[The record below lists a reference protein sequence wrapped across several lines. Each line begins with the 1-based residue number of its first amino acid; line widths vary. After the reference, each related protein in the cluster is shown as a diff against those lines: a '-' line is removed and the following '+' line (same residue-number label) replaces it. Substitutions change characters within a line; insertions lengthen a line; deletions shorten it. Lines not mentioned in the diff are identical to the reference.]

1 MSAER
6 LAALEDEL
14 GHRFADRR
22 LLVTAL
28 THRSAGRPHNERL
41 EFLGDSLLGLIVAE
55 ALYHRFADADEGELT
70 RLRASLVNRQAL
82 AAVAR
87 EHGLGEHIRLGEGEL
102 KSGGWRLESILANV
116 LEAVIGAA
124 YLDAGLEAVRALVL
138 RMFDER
144 LRAGLQAGG
153 AKDPKTRLQEYLQ
166 ARRLP
171 LPSYE
176 TVGVEGEAH
185 RQRFIVRCA
194 ASGLGVAPVTASGS
208 SRRRAEQAAAERLL
222 AVLEA
227 DPARAQ
233 P

>member
-1 MSAER
+1 MSADR
-6 LAALEDEL
+6 LAALEDAL

-22 LLVTAL
+22 LLATAL

-55 ALYHRFADADEGELT
+55 ALFERFAEADEGELT
-70 RLRASLVNRQAL
+70 RLRASLVKRETL

-87 EHGLGEHIRLGEGEL
+87 EIGLGEHIRLGEGEL
-102 KSGGWRLESILANV
+102 KSGGWRRESILANV
-116 LEAVIGAA
+116 LEALIGAA
-124 YLDAGLEAVRALVL
+124 YLDAGLEAARPLVL
-138 RMFDER
+138 RLFGER
-144 LRAGLQAGG
+144 LRAGPRAGA

-194 ASGLGVAPVTASGS
+194 ATGLGVAPVTACGS

-222 AVLEA
+222 AVIEA
-227 DPARAQ
+227 DPALTR